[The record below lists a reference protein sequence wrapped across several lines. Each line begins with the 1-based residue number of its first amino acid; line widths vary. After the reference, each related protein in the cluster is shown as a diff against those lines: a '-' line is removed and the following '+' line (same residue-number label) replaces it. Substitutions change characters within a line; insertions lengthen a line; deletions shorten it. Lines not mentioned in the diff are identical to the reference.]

1 MFDNLHAFAV
11 GSLELEYA
19 LRLLLAV
26 CAGAVVGVEREFR
39 GRPAGLRTHILVALG
54 AAIISVASIE
64 LAGLVNV
71 KSADYAVR
79 TDISRLAAGMIT
91 GIGFLGAGTIIKMGK
106 SVRGLTTAASV
117 WGVAS
122 VGMGFGFGFYRLS
135 FLGAMFM
142 MFTLIGVNRMERG
155 INRDWYKSVTV
166 VMAGPREHIWKL
178 RTILETEGWRV
189 LDLDLKKDKSDT
201 VTEVIYELR
210 LRDKSEV
217 LELAKVLEE
226 TEYVRSFQVA

>member
-117 WGVAS
+117 WCVAS

-142 MFTLIGVNRMERG
+142 MFTLIVVNRMERG